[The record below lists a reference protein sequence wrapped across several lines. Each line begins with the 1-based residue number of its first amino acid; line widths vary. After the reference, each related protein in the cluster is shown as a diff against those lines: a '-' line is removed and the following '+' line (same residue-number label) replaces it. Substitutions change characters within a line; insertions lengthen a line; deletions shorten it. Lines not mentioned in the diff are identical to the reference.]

1 MSWRRLLSVYPTVI
15 ADNDTVCSCDCFLA
29 WQFPCAFSRYSTLEA
44 DRDLVSA
51 QCGKDD
57 VPYGEEY
64 VDSTTPWQSMCERD
78 AIVMTE
84 RACVDARRGVSSC
97 HWCQLFCS
105 CRHCIRHSSR
115 PAIVQQSHWLLLF
128 AGVPIG
134 HGDFGDKPDDLSD
147 HDGDSWLRYIVLCRV
162 IVGNV
167 RV

>member
-78 AIVMTE
+78 AIVM
-84 RACVDARRGVSSC
+84 RVSTLVEGS
-97 HWCQLFCS
+97 
-105 CRHCIRHSSR
+105 
-115 PAIVQQSHWLLLF
+115 V
-128 AGVPIG
+128 
-134 HGDFGDKPDDLSD
+134 
-147 HDGDSWLRYIVLCRV
+147 RV
-162 IVGNV
+162 IGASSSVVVVIAFVTRHDRPLCSNLTGCCCLQV
-167 RV
+167 CLLVTVTLVTSPTT